1 MRSKRLSTSRQR
13 RELCPA
19 SKRTSRTSSGQ
30 PALFAAGMKRTYSSQ
45 TILSGIGTVTDPS
58 LSLYRRTLSGESTR
72 MDHSSVN
79 IKTKSGVAPC
89 HLFSASENAPAIIL
103 FMDVF
108 GIRPAMLAMSERLAS
123 HGYRVLLPDLFYR
136 SGPREPFHSPENFK
150 DEKERNRFISL
161 MRATTN
167 AMVMEDTAS
176 YLDFLGASASA
187 KAGCVGYC
195 MGGTYALAA
204 AGTFPDRIGA
214 AASIHGA
221 RLATDQPD
229 SPHLLAPKMKAEI
242 YLGVA
247 AIDQGFGPEQQATLE
262 SALKAANVRYSL
274 DVYPNAK
281 HGFAVDD
288 HPVYD
293 RDAAELHWKRI
304 LDLFGRA
311 LG

>member
-1 MRSKRLSTSRQR
+1 
-13 RELCPA
+13 
-19 SKRTSRTSSGQ
+19 
-30 PALFAAGMKRTYSSQ
+30 
-45 TILSGIGTVTDPS
+45 
-58 LSLYRRTLSGESTR
+58 

-89 HLFSASENAPAIIL
+89 HLFSPLDGAPGIIV

-136 SGPREPFHSPENFK
+136 SGPREPFNSPDGFK

-161 MRATTN
+161 MRATSN

-195 MGGTYALAA
+195 MGGMYALAT
-204 AGTFPDRIGA
+204 AGTFGDRVDA

-229 SPHLLAPKMKAEI
+229 SPHLLAARMKGEI
-242 YLGVA
+242 YIGVA
-247 AIDQGFGPEQQATLE
+247 AIDQGFGPQQQAILE
-262 SALKAANVRYSL
+262 SAFRAAKVRYSL

-288 HPVYD
+288 NPVYD
-293 RDAAELHWKRI
+293 RDAAELHCKRI

-311 LG
+311 LK